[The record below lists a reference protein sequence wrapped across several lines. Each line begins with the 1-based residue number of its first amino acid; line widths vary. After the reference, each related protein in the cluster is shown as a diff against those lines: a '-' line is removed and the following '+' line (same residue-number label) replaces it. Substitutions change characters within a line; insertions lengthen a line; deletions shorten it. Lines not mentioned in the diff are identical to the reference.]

1 MIHWFYLIFMTFS
14 RNRDQLL
21 MAQIQYLKAE
31 NEILRNRCAD
41 KIMTTPQERTKLLHY
56 GLPLGDSI
64 KDIIGIVTY
73 KTFQRWKREFN
84 DPDYKPKKV
93 GRPRIPE
100 TLRQLIIRLA
110 VENAWGYTRIK
121 GELLKLSH
129 CVGRSTIQRILK
141 LEGVPDPYSRKDSA
155 WHRFVQREMESLW
168 ACDFFCQPVY
178 SLLGKKFVWALVFIH
193 LETRRVYYAGCTER
207 PNSAWVEQ
215 QARQF
220 CWYLNDNDESIKYL
234 LRDRDGKFSPKF
246 DSVIESEGIKVKRLP
261 VKAPNLNAWV
271 ESWIGSLKR
280 ECLNHFIVMNEHHLD
295 YLIREYVEH
304 YNKERPHQSKDNRPL
319 IQLPVLNKGEVEC
332 KQRLS
337 GLLKHYYRIAA

>member
-1 MIHWFYLIFMTFS
+1 MSHFS
-14 RNRDQLL
+14 RSQ
-21 MAQIQYLKAE
+21 
-31 NEILRNRCAD
+31 
-41 KIMTTPQERTKLLHY
+41 
-56 GLPLGDSI
+56 
-64 KDIIGIVTY
+64 
-73 KTFQRWKREFN
+73 
-84 DPDYKPKKV
+84 
-93 GRPRIPE
+93 
-100 TLRQLIIRLA
+100 
-110 VENAWGYTRIK
+110 
-121 GELLKLSH
+121 
-129 CVGRSTIQRILK
+129 
-141 LEGVPDPYSRKDSA
+141 
-155 WHRFVQREMESLW
+155 
-168 ACDFFCQPVY
+168 DF
-178 SLLGKKFVWALVFIH
+178 
-193 LETRRVYYAGCTER
+193 
-207 PNSAWVEQ
+207 
-215 QARQF
+215 
-220 CWYLNDNDESIKYL
+220 LNDNDESIKYL